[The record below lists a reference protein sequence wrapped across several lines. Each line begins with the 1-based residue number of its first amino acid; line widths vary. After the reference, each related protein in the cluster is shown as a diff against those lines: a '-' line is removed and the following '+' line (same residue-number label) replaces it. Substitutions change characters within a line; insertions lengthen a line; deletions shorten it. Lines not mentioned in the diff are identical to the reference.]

1 MALYSSR
8 GKKDLIERKMSCSL
22 HIKKE
27 TEKERVDY
35 QSNENNL
42 IGNCGFEV
50 MRLEE
55 KERELGEIL
64 ILYTRR
70 QKIKKY
76 TRT

>member
-8 GKKDLIERKMSCSL
+8 RKKDVIERKMSYSI

-27 TEKERVDY
+27 TEKERVEY